1 MDSMRTVLI
10 IIGLMIILALL
21 AHGLLTIRRN
31 NQAAKDR
38 REQVERKRRRSSE
51 DLFSQNETVDE
62 STLQD
67 PLKPRPSRKQRAV
80 HVEQANADDS
90 VRAQVREPELDL
102 GLTDDLFAQQDLAAD
117 IEQME
122 IDLEDDT
129 FAQRQQAPTRMRSEA
144 DNDQAE
150 ALLDDVEPRT
160 LSADESGIDSADE
173 LDIDLDEVVTRDAF
187 EDDPEQLLSD
197 DEEHL
202 TRQADKAPSADKKQA
217 PTQKAPDMEV
227 ITLFV
232 TGDIQGAILL
242 QMTAELGLKYGDMDI
257 FHRHQES
264 SGHGPV
270 LFSVANMFNPGTFDI
285 TNMERFHSQGI
296 VLFMTLPLK
305 SDGHQAFTMMYNAAN
320 KIADAMPRAAVLDGN
335 RNPVTK
341 QSVQH
346 TYQRIREFERKQRL
360 QKPSVQW

>member
-1 MDSMRTVLI
+1 MDSLRTVLV
-10 IIGLMIILALL
+10 IIGLIIILALL
-21 AHGLLTIRRN
+21 AHGLWTIRKN
-31 NQAAKDR
+31 NQLAKDK
-38 REQVERKRRRSSE
+38 QASLDRKRRRSAD
-51 DLFSQNETVDE
+51 DLFQQNDDLDADN
-62 STLQD
+62 LQD
-67 PLKPRPSRKQRAV
+67 PLKPKAPRRRSAGNA
-80 HVEQANADDS
+80 EQAVS
-90 VRAQVREPELDL
+90 GRSEESKREPKIEQAIEDELIERSEPRVE
-102 GLTDDLFAQQDLAAD
+102 

-122 IDLEDDT
+122 IDLDDDT
-129 FAQRQQAPTRMRSEA
+129 FASRQKSDQEA
-144 DNDQAE
+144 NPKRAGGIQPS
-150 ALLDDVEPRT
+150 LLDDDEPQT
-160 LSADESGIDSADE
+160 MDVDES
-173 LDIDLDEVVTRDAF
+173 DILAHDDATTSIK
-187 EDDPEQLLSD
+187 ETGEMVS
-197 DEEHL
+197 
-202 TRQADKAPSADKKQA
+202 A
-217 PTQKAPDMEV
+217 PTQTAADVVDEEFEEPEPEEPPKEPKQPEMEV

-242 QMTAELGLKYGDMDI
+242 QMTTELGLKYGDMDI
-257 FHRHQES
+257 FHRHLES

-285 TNMERFHSQGI
+285 QNMERFHTEGI

-360 QKPSVQW
+360 HKPTTHW